1 MQFQIS
7 TLFEGMNDKL
17 NQQELEQWATVSW
30 AIWNARNKFCFEK
43 TQRHPEQIL
52 REATGFLAE
61 YQRLNA
67 AQVQK
72 DGLFSVVGALSS
84 TFSVAQLGY
93 WFLVSIMW
101 PWPDLV
107 QGNNLVFFFTDVFM
121 FYLALLLCPGGKWPN
136 FCNTLALFTSINF
149 YQLSQKKYIYI
160 VDILCENCVNCE
172 VVYMYE
178 RETIIYLTAYS
189 LRNFSMYALYH
200 LNS

>member
-7 TLFEGMNDKL
+7 TLFEWMNDKL
-17 NQQELEQWATVSW
+17 NQPELEQWATVSW

-72 DGLFSVVGALSS
+72 DGLFSVVGARSS
-84 TFSVAQLGY
+84 TFSVAQSGY

-121 FYLALLLCPGGKWPN
+121 FYLALLLCLGGKWPN
-136 FCNTLALFTSINF
+136 FCNTLALLTSINF
-149 YQLSQKKYIYI
+149 YQLSQKKKKKKKLQTFCVKI
-160 VDILCENCVNCE
+160 V
-172 VVYMYE
+172 
-178 RETIIYLTAYS
+178 
-189 LRNFSMYALYH
+189 
-200 LNS
+200 